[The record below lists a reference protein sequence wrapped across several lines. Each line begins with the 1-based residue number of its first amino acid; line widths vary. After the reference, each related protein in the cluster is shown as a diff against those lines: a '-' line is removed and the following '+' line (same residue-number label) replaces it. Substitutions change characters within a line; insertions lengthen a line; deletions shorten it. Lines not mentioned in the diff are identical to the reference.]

1 MAFYNIDRHEPSTGS
16 RQLIQISECNALGV
30 SLGASGTN
38 VIFEFGSIR
47 FTPTATGGYFT
58 FTDLTG
64 KGSKPYTVDD
74 VINYEGS
81 PHAAASTYDL
91 FALIATDLVS

>member
-1 MAFYNIDRHEPSTGS
+1 
-16 RQLIQISECNALGV
+16 LGV

-58 FTDLTG
+58 FTDLMG
-64 KGSKPYTVDD
+64 KGSKPYTVVD

-81 PHAAASTYDL
+81 PHAAANTYAL
-91 FALIATDLVS
+91 FAAIATDLVS